1 MKALE
6 SQSKKSVLLLLL
18 ASIIL
23 LIFNI
28 VMLIIGVFVVTAF
41 VCMSTCNCAFL
52 HACLPVPSSKRA
64 YALGQTATLLSEL
77 LALMNRPTH
86 TNSTTA
92 HPQ

>member
-6 SQSKKSVLLLLL
+6 SQSKKSVLPLLL
-18 ASIIL
+18 ASIFV
-23 LIFNI
+23 IFNI